1 MCVCVRVVVRV
12 VVPVA
17 LPEVVWVMRVRV
29 VSRHSGARHGA
40 ELRVMRVMAVHGRQV
55 RAAVHASKI

>member
-1 MCVCVRVVVRV
+1 MVRV

-29 VSRHSGARHGA
+29 VSRHTGARHGA
-40 ELRVMRVMAVHGRQV
+40 ELWVMRVMTVHGRQV
-55 RAAVHASKI
+55 GAAVHAAKI